1 MHQYSRCEKATHHDF
16 AEIHFSCYLKSQ
28 LKSKYIM
35 RHKNDHIKN
44 MKIVHHRAIISIVF
58 FSLRFINGHET
69 TLLSVIG
76 TGRDEQVDSN

>member
-1 MHQYSRCEKATHHDF
+1 
-16 AEIHFSCYLKSQ
+16 
-28 LKSKYIM
+28 M

-44 MKIVHHRAIISIVF
+44 MKIFHHPAIISIVF

-76 TGRDEQVDSN
+76 TGRDEQVDSNWLII